1 MVEGGQ
7 ASSPVPEGLDVSL
20 PLPSAAQSVRPVPG
34 LRVLSLRY
42 LADGAAVV
50 NAVVAAHGLTQLPEP
65 GTFRGADPYLVW
77 TGPAEF
83 LLLTTSSAVAAGV
96 QEALAPGREALACAL
111 DQTAGCSVVELMGHE
126 VADVPLH
133 LLDVNALPRQV
144 GDSTRTRLVDIGS
157 VVLRL
162 DTDRIWLVIDRAHR
176 EYVLQW
182 IAHAMD
188 AELGT
193 T

>member
-7 ASSPVPEGLDVSL
+7 ASSPVPEGLDLSL

-83 LLLTTSSAVAAGV
+83 LLLTTSTAVAEGV
-96 QEALAPGREALACAL
+96 QEALAPGREALACTL
-111 DQTAGCSVVELMGHE
+111 DQTAGCLVFELMGHE
-126 VADVPLH
+126 VADVLLH
-133 LLDVNALPRQV
+133 LLDVNALPKQV
-144 GDSTRTRLVDIGS
+144 GDGTRTRLVDIGS

-162 DTDRIWLVIDRAHR
+162 GTDRIWLVIDRAHSD
-176 EYVLQW
+176 YVLQW
-182 IAHAMD
+182 ITHAMD
-188 AELGT
+188 DELGT
-193 T
+193 S